1 MIEGGTRGIIFDYG
15 NVLDY
20 VDDQSPWLARRDVL
34 AAQFNMTGDALWKL
48 LYETQPWQDC
58 KRGRITYSEFW
69 NRILS
74 PLGIIDADKQADFVS
89 RLFEGRDWINPEMA
103 RLMRELKPRYRLAVL
118 SNTFD
123 PEMEARITDQHGLKE
138 IFDVVVS
145 SAAVGLAKPEAEI
158 YTLTLERLSIAPGEG
173 LFVDD
178 MPRNTQAAEALGIP
192 SIVFTTPTELRR
204 ELRSRAI
211 LPTPFETPAQDSR

>member
-34 AAQFNMTGDALWKL
+34 AAQFNMTGDTLWKL

-58 KRGRITYSEFW
+58 KRGRITYAEFW

-89 RLFEGRDWINPEMA
+89 RLFEGRDWINPDMA

-123 PEMEARITDQHGLKE
+123 PEMEVRITDQHGLKE